1 MTLRVDAAIVMVDW
15 LALLFSL
22 LEAIATNIGSVPVR
36 TSSTENARFCAQTA
50 NPASKPTTNAPTLT
64 HRSMSN
70 PHALTEAQDDAEVF
84 EVMAAP
90 PSYFDLLRD
99 KPSSTG
105 RRKLRKDVH
114 RDGDWHCSAHVWLID
129 AQRRLI
135 AVQKRSA
142 SKDTFPSRWDISAA
156 GHIEVDCD
164 PLTTA
169 VRELAEELGIDNI
182 KREAFKFGFI
192 CPAEQKGWGGC
203 NAYEHVYFVEVDSA
217 SCPMNVGG
225 AEVTDVKWI
234 AIEELEQKLRQR
246 DDEYLPR
253 VDAYIETFF
262 GYLDKL

>member
-1 MTLRVDAAIVMVDW
+1 MVDW

-114 RDGDWHCSAHVWLID
+114 RDGDWHCSAHVWLVD

-182 KREAFKFGFI
+182 EREAFKFGFI

-246 DDEYLPR
+246 DDEYVPR